1 MGGNNR
7 RHLLHA
13 PFPNCCEWRIACLC
27 WIKDGWIGDVFTKL
41 HSDGEEPVFHAV
53 SWICCTWSE
62 TDSLISF
69 TKYPETRPEIT
80 KISRN
85 ITAPNPTQHTS
96 LPDVTQETRGS
107 LWNAT
112 LIVID
117 ILYWGFTMCLA
128 QGTKDFPG
136 SDSLHPPQTVARET
150 DYTPPYRLAQ
160 MTENPPAMQKAQIW
174 FLCWEDPLEKGMAT
188 HSRILAWR
196 IPRTEEPGR
205 LTESQTRLSD
215 TTDWSCT
222 HLTDGAWT
230 GKEKPLV
237 VARNWPGTHSGS
249 WCRIPQDTSITQAIL
264 WPERVQTITRTHPS
278 HHSEPRQ
285 ENCPTPPKLTSPS

>member
-1 MGGNNR
+1 MGGNNS

-112 LIVID
+112 LMVID

-128 QGTKDFPG
+128 QGTKAFPG
-136 SDSLHPPQTVARET
+136 SDSLHPPQTIARET

-160 MTENPPAMQKAQIW
+160 MTENPPATQKAQIW

-196 IPRTEEPGR
+196 IP
-205 LTESQTRLSD
+205 
-215 TTDWSCT
+215 
-222 HLTDGAWT
+222 
-230 GKEKPLV
+230 
-237 VARNWPGTHSGS
+237 
-249 WCRIPQDTSITQAIL
+249 
-264 WPERVQTITRTHPS
+264 
-278 HHSEPRQ
+278 
-285 ENCPTPPKLTSPS
+285 